1 MFGCLNFVKLF
12 LDVSRCRTLFSEDYE
27 NTFEI
32 LLHSLGANVGVL
44 VAGVAHLAEV
54 GHKVVITTVVRWRVL
69 FYVGKLHKLWLE
81 EEEGYKVHMK
91 SLAAF
96 QLK

>member
-1 MFGCLNFVKLF
+1 M
-12 LDVSRCRTLFSEDYE
+12 SQSISEDYE
-27 NTFEI
+27 NNFWI
-32 LLHSLGANVGVL
+32 FLHSLGANVGIL
-44 VAGVAHLAEV
+44 VARVAHLTEV
-54 GHKVVITTVVRWRVL
+54 GHKVVITTVVRWCVL

-91 SLAAF
+91 SLAAY